1 MVHARPAADR
11 ESRPHPRYRH
21 RTLQPP
27 RTGTSERTRRPK
39 LCRAGQASGNLEGS
53 EAGSGRSCR
62 AGEDVGEAAGEATL
76 STAVGNAPVQF
87 APTASQLDMAYSV
100 CRSIPRSAAKNFYY
114 AFVVLP
120 RRKRNALSAVYAFMR
135 RCDDITDDSAL
146 SPDDRHNKL
155 AEWLDKGHR
164 ALAAQPTDDPV
175 LLALTDA
182 QRAYQIPIGLL
193 DQLAYGTTADLD
205 YAQPEPFAG
214 ALAARY
220 QTFEELRQYCYGVAS
235 VVGLVCVKIFGY
247 RDPAAEPLAERC
259 GLAFQ
264 LTNIIRDVK
273 EDVAMGRVYFPQDDL
288 AQCGLSAADLA
299 ATHVDV
305 ARIRPL
311 LAMEADRARDCY
323 RSGDE
328 LIPLVNED
336 SQPALWVLITI
347 YRRLLEKIASNQYD
361 VFSERV
367 RLTVSEKL
375 TVLGK
380 GILKRLV

>member
-1 MVHARPAADR
+1 M
-11 ESRPHPRYRH
+11 
-21 RTLQPP
+21 
-27 RTGTSERTRRPK
+27 
-39 LCRAGQASGNLEGS
+39 
-53 EAGSGRSCR
+53 
-62 AGEDVGEAAGEATL
+62 

-100 CRSIPRSAAKNFYY
+100 CRSIARAAAKNFYY
-114 AFVVLP
+114 GFVVLP

-135 RCDDITDDSAL
+135 RCDDIVDDNTL
-146 SPDDRHNKL
+146 SRDDRHNKL
-155 AEWLDKGHR
+155 ADWLDKVHS

-193 DQLAYGTTADLD
+193 DQLAFGTAADLD
-205 YAQPEPFAG
+205 FSQPEPSAG
-214 ALAARY
+214 APLSARY

-235 VVGLVCVKIFGY
+235 VVGLVCIKIFGY

-273 EDVAMGRVYFPQDDL
+273 EDVAVGRVYFPQEDL
-288 AQCGLSAADLA
+288 AQCALTAGDLA
-299 ATHVDV
+299 APQIDV

-311 LAMEADRARDCY
+311 LAIEADRARESY
-323 RSGDE
+323 RAAEE
-328 LIPLVNED
+328 LITLVNED

-347 YRRLLEKIASNQYD
+347 YQRLLEKIASNQYD

-367 RLTVSEKL
+367 RLTVPEKL

-380 GILKRLV
+380 GILKRLL

>member
-1 MVHARPAADR
+1 M
-11 ESRPHPRYRH
+11 
-21 RTLQPP
+21 
-27 RTGTSERTRRPK
+27 
-39 LCRAGQASGNLEGS
+39 
-53 EAGSGRSCR
+53 
-62 AGEDVGEAAGEATL
+62 

-100 CRSIPRSAAKNFYY
+100 CRSIARSAAKNFYY

-155 AEWLDKGHR
+155 AEWLDKVHR

-193 DQLAYGTTADLD
+193 DQLDGTAADLD
-205 YAQPEPFAG
+205 YAQPEPSAG
-214 ALAARY
+214 AELAARY
-220 QTFEELRQYCYGVAS
+220 RTFEELRQYCYGVAS
-235 VVGLVCVKIFGY
+235 VVGLVCIKIFGY

-273 EDVAMGRVYFPQDDL
+273 EDVAMGRVYFPQEDL
-288 AQCGLSAADLA
+288 AQCGLSATDLA
-299 ATHVDV
+299 VPNVDV

-311 LAMEADRARDCY
+311 LAMEADRARDYY
-323 RSGDE
+323 RAGDE
-328 LIPLVNED
+328 LIPMVNED

-361 VFSERV
+361 VFGERV
-367 RLTVSEKL
+367 RLTVREKL

>member
-1 MVHARPAADR
+1 M
-11 ESRPHPRYRH
+11 
-21 RTLQPP
+21 
-27 RTGTSERTRRPK
+27 
-39 LCRAGQASGNLEGS
+39 
-53 EAGSGRSCR
+53 
-62 AGEDVGEAAGEATL
+62 
-76 STAVGNAPVQF
+76 STVVGNAPAQF

-100 CRSIPRSAAKNFYY
+100 CRSIARSAAKNFYY
-114 AFVVLP
+114 GFVVLP
-120 RRKRNALSAVYAFMR
+120 VRKRNALSAVYAYMR
-135 RCDDITDDSAL
+135 RCDDISDDST
-146 SPDDRHNKL
+146 SGPGDRHNKL
-155 AEWLDKGHR
+155 LDWLDEVHR

-182 QRAYQIPIGLL
+182 QRTYQIPVGLL
-193 DQLAYGTTADLD
+193 DQLAYGTAADLE
-205 YAQPEPFAG
+205 YGQTEPG
-214 ALAARY
+214 AAAVARY

-235 VVGLVCVKIFGY
+235 VVGLVCIRIFGY
-247 RDPAAEPLAERC
+247 RDPAAEALAERC

-273 EDVAMGRVYFPQDDL
+273 EDVAMGRVYFPQEDL

-299 ATHVDV
+299 APQVDA

-311 LAMEADRARDCY
+311 LAMETDRARECY
-323 RSGDE
+323 RAGEE

-367 RLTVSEKL
+367 RLTVPEKL

-380 GILKRLV
+380 GILKRLL